1 MNPFDVTVF
10 HAVNNIAG
18 HQPVLDAVMIFFATG
33 APYLYG
39 ALFIIGWFVLPKADR
54 DRRHGLVV
62 SALSG
67 VLALVINV
75 LIGHAFYRP
84 RPFVAL
90 PQGTF
95 HQLIPHVADSSFPSD
110 HAAGSFGF
118 AFGVQKYGPRIYRYL
133 FMVVAI
139 IVSIARV
146 YVGVHWPTDVIAGFF
161 VGLISSLVIRRFEK
175 YVRPLTDWMMRLF
188 RMGGTFHSAGDYGTR
203 Q

>member
-18 HQPVLDAVMIFFATG
+18 HQPLLDAIMIFFATG

-54 DRRHGLVV
+54 DGRHGLVL

-67 VLALVINV
+67 VLALIINV

-90 PQGTF
+90 PPGSY

-118 AFGVQKYGPRIYRYL
+118 AFGVQKYGPRIYRYG
-133 FMVVAI
+133 FMIIAI

-146 YVGVHWPTDVIAGFF
+146 YVGVHWPTDVIAGFV
-161 VGLISSLVIRRFEK
+161 VGLLSSLVIRRFEK
-175 YVRPLTDWMMRLF
+175 KVRPFSDWMMRLF
-188 RMGGTFHSAGDYGTR
+188 RMGNALHSDGDNVTR
-203 Q
+203 